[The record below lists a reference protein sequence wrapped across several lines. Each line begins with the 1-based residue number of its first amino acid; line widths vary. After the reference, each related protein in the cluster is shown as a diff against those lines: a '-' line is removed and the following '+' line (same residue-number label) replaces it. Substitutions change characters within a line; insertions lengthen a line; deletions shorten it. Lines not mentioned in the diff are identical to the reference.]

1 MNSLRD
7 EHFTKYSE
15 YSEWK
20 YFETENAALWLN
32 FTIETN
38 KFQNLSNINNVP
50 PKSINNP
57 ECHPKR
63 DPSQD
68 SVCKEFAYNLHT
80 QRRNLCFVRWI
91 CCALA
96 VLICWID
103 WFCIVNILSPVW
115 CAWCYH
121 IHCDSVKKGNQ
132 NPNSIHHASRKKIL
146 PWKFLTEEH
155 FDCNQCL
162 KMVPIESDE
171 SNENSMEK
179 KQHRK
184 LGRKYSIFISNEMP

>member
-1 MNSLRD
+1 MKCIEWDGFQCDFDKNQWHLIHRYFFQHRVIVLMMKPSNFQAFFLSSTVMNSLRD

-38 KFQNLSNINNVP
+38 EFQNLSNINNVP

-121 IHCDSVKKGNQ
+121 IHCDSV
-132 NPNSIHHASRKKIL
+132 
-146 PWKFLTEEH
+146 
-155 FDCNQCL
+155 
-162 KMVPIESDE
+162 
-171 SNENSMEK
+171 
-179 KQHRK
+179 
-184 LGRKYSIFISNEMP
+184 